1 MKKTIS
7 AILCIIILLA
17 IFTSCTKNEVNI
29 EPIFPT
35 VESVNA
41 MIDSLGEVNDINS
54 AALVSE
60 IIEDYQFL
68 TNTSKAKVKDIQR
81 VIDSIETATTY
92 LEDGKISVMSFN
104 VRYAEFTPDRID
116 RVVNLILQ
124 EYPDVVG
131 MQEVTDEWKKV
142 LGRRLAGK
150 YEILGH
156 GRDEDKTGEAVCIL
170 YKTESFNLL
179 ESNTLWLTDT
189 PEVYSKH
196 PDSNKYKL
204 LTYQLLERKSDR
216 QIFLHVNTHLDHISE
231 AARIYQAEIVTSWI
245 EKTFNNQYPVVLTGD
260 FNDVQTSKPLKVI
273 FDEGYQV
280 TNTYGEST
288 RTYHAYG
295 ERENENL
302 IIDFIF
308 VNDYFPILSY
318 KVCPEKMDGEYIS
331 DHNAIVSDLLLIPT
345 YDSIEIPTEDTEK

>member
-1 MKKTIS
+1 MKKIILS
-7 AILCIIILLA
+7 VLCIIFILSV
-17 IFTSCTKNEVNI
+17 FTSCSKNEAYI

-41 MIDSLGEVNDINS
+41 TIDILDEVNDIKS

-60 IIEDYQFL
+60 ILEDYRFL
-68 TNTSKAKVKDIQR
+68 SNTSKAKVKDIQR

-196 PDSNKYKL
+196 PDSNQERIF
-204 LTYQLLERKSDR
+204 TYQLLERKTDG
-216 QIFLHVNTHLDHISE
+216 QIFLHVNMHLDHKGE
-231 AARIYQAEIVTSWI
+231 TARVYQSQIVTSWI
-245 EKTFNNQYPVVLTGD
+245 EETFGHQYPTVLTGD
-260 FNDVQTSKPLKVI
+260 FNDYQDSEPLKTF
-273 FDEGYQV
+273 FDAEYEV
-280 TNTYGEST
+280 MN
-288 RTYHAYG
+288 AYG
-295 ERENENL
+295 ENVRTFQGYNDDPNAGG

-308 VNDYFPILSY
+308 INDFFVPVSY
-318 KVCPEKMDGEYIS
+318 KVCPEKMDGEWIS
-331 DHNAIVSDLLLIPT
+331 DHNAIVSELLLIPT
-345 YDSIEIPTEDTEK
+345 YDSIEIPTEDTEE